1 MKQSFHIKI
10 MLLVSALL
18 LAFVALG
25 DYLFFRS
32 IKASVLNVAKITRD
46 LREESLK
53 MEQYKMLSDISGGS
67 PDTVNGLNSH
77 FIKDDQ
83 VVEFVE
89 RLGDSSGATTTI
101 VSLKVLPISEEYK
114 TVEKLMLEIEVGGR
128 RENVSRFISLIENL
142 PYGAN
147 IENVAIREDSGAAGY
162 WEGYFVVNIAKTK
175 KI

>member
-1 MKQSFHIKI
+1 
-10 MLLVSALL
+10 
-18 LAFVALG
+18 
-25 DYLFFRS
+25 
-32 IKASVLNVAKITRD
+32 
-46 LREESLK
+46 

-83 VVEFVE
+83 VVDFIEFVE

-147 IENVAIREDSGAAGY
+147 IENVAIREDSDAAGY